1 MEIAFQFW
9 NLKERLRLK
18 THKMCDDVEMDSE
31 PLDLRTIKRAPN
43 HAKNVHEEKIDS
55 GYKSSDLELDC
66 RRVGFDSITDRFR
79 KDLTI
84 NSSISNH
91 PQQCQTKLPSSDE
104 RCVSVDEGYSSG
116 SLRSGDLE
124 RLSSDSL
131 RTKDSLT
138 PVQYDT
144 IQEETEKQDK
154 TSDSVEDSYL
164 IEIFSQDDDGDT

>member
-1 MEIAFQFW
+1 
-9 NLKERLRLK
+9 
-18 THKMCDDVEMDSE
+18 MCDNVEMDCE
-31 PLDLRTIKRAPN
+31 PLDLRIIRRAPN
-43 HAKNVHEEKIDS
+43 HAKNVHDEKFDS
-55 GYKSSDLELDC
+55 GYKSSDIELDC
-66 RRVGFDSITDRFR
+66 RSVGFESITDRFR

-84 NSSISNH
+84 NSSISNQ
-91 PQQCQTKLPSSDE
+91 PTKLPSSDE

-154 TSDSVEDSYL
+154 TSDSVEDTYL